1 MLLGYF
7 ADVIF
12 NFYVFILIALWQKNM
27 LRAESRRLKTSTGE
41 VKVALQTSGT
51 DAICTALMRSAQMIL
66 NILKYQNY
74 QIPTELRA

>member
-1 MLLGYF
+1 M
-7 ADVIF
+7 A
-12 NFYVFILIALWQKNM
+12 KNM

-66 NILKYQNY
+66 NILKYQKY
-74 QIPTELRA
+74 QIPTELSA